1 MHKDVGCNA
10 EGSGMVY
17 SVYGEKKGVEENE
30 KLSINLK
37 MCPKAV
43 MGIEK
48 MIIFVRR
55 TDRNNW

>member
-1 MHKDVGCNA
+1 
-10 EGSGMVY
+10 MVY
-17 SVYGEKKGVEENE
+17 SVYGEKKGVERDE

-37 MCPKAV
+37 MCTKAV

>member
-1 MHKDVGCNA
+1 
-10 EGSGMVY
+10 MVY

-48 MIIFVRR
+48 NDYFCQKNR
-55 TDRNNW
+55 